1 MVCGRGRRRKKK
13 EIFDKLVIA
22 THSDEAIK
30 LLKDITTNEKEAL
43 EKIKF
48 TNNVTYL
55 HKDKDLMP
63 VLKKNWSSWNFI
75 SNNNN
80 NKSINVTYW
89 MNKLQ
94 NLGTSENYFVSL
106 NPVPLPKKEKII
118 IKKKYSH
125 PLFTKKTFRT
135 FAK

>member
-1 MVCGRGRRRKKK
+1 
-13 EIFDKLVIA
+13 
-22 THSDEAIK
+22 
-30 LLKDITTNEKEAL
+30 
-43 EKIKF
+43 
-48 TNNVTYL
+48 
-55 HKDKDLMP
+55 MP

-118 IKKKYSH
+118 IIKKYSH
-125 PLFTKKTFRT
+125 PLFTKKTFEAQKQILNLQGKKNTWFCGAYLGYGFHEDGIKSGLKVAENISGLKRPWEE
-135 FAK
+135 

>member
-1 MVCGRGRRRKKK
+1 M
-13 EIFDKLVIA
+13 VIA

-30 LLKDITTNEKEAL
+30 LLNDITKDEKEAL

-55 HKDKDLMP
+55 HKDENLMP
-63 VLKKNWSSWNFI
+63 LLKKNWSSWNFI
-75 SNNNN
+75 SDNNN
-80 NKSINVTYW
+80 NKRINVTYW

-106 NPVPLPKKEKII
+106 NPVSPPKK
-118 IKKKYSH
+118 KK
-125 PLFTKKTFRT
+125 
-135 FAK
+135 